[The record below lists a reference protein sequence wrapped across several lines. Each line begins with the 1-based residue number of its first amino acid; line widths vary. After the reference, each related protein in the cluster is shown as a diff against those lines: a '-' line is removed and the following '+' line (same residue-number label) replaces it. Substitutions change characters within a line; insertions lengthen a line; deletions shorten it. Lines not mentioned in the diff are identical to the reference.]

1 MKTIVLMV
9 ISILLF
15 ISRIKSAPLLINK
28 NKYMTLM
35 EAKEREMIA
44 NQTNY
49 SKYAIDGS
57 IVIALFLSLLFAVY
71 YVMIANMRI
80 SIYVTIFSILQI
92 VLTVYPDIY
101 VVRYLSTHNPKDLVP
116 SRILYVFNGIV
127 DYIYYPLVIWFL
139 IQLL

>member
-57 IVIALFLSLLFAVY
+57 IVMDGF
-71 YVMIANMRI
+71 
-80 SIYVTIFSILQI
+80 
-92 VLTVYPDIY
+92 
-101 VVRYLSTHNPKDLVP
+101 
-116 SRILYVFNGIV
+116 
-127 DYIYYPLVIWFL
+127 
-139 IQLL
+139 